1 MEQVAKMRSKVSCP
15 ICGHLDSQQVMHIE
29 SVPALCNQLGK
40 TRSAAQSA
48 PMASMDIVACRN
60 CAMIWNKSFC
70 SEIIEYEPEYENALH
85 YSPRFR
91 EYAGSLTADLTERY
105 GLRGL
110 SILEIGCGDGF
121 LLDRMLRQGVA
132 HAVGFDPSL
141 LGRTTSFTKN
151 ENITVISKEFDE
163 SARGIDFDFLICRH
177 VLEHIED
184 PISFLRATRSAIG
197 DRDIPVY
204 FEVPNAK
211 WILEDFS
218 VFDFIFEHFGYWSE
232 PSIDTA
238 FRLSGF
244 RPVSIREVYGKQ
256 FLGVEALPCNMAG
269 ALEEPVQ
276 EGIDDIISIAE
287 RFSDRYQSVLSYWSD
302 RLQKSQTSVV
312 WGAGSKGISFS
323 NMMGMVGGQ
332 IEALVDL
339 NPRKQGLFS
348 PGMALPIVAPPQ
360 LVDIAPEI
368 ILVANSL
375 YFDEIKDM
383 IAQIIPEAAC
393 EMVIPSFMQA
403 EFP

>member
-1 MEQVAKMRSKVSCP
+1 
-15 ICGHLDSQQVMHIE
+15 
-29 SVPALCNQLGK
+29 
-40 TRSAAQSA
+40 
-48 PMASMDIVACRN
+48 
-60 CAMIWNKSFC
+60 
-70 SEIIEYEPEYENALH
+70 
-85 YSPRFR
+85 
-91 EYAGSLTADLTERY
+91 
-105 GLRGL
+105 
-110 SILEIGCGDGF
+110 
-121 LLDRMLRQGVA
+121 
-132 HAVGFDPSL
+132 
-141 LGRTTSFTKN
+141 
-151 ENITVISKEFDE
+151 
-163 SARGIDFDFLICRH
+163 
-177 VLEHIED
+177 
-184 PISFLRATRSAIG
+184 
-197 DRDIPVY
+197 
-204 FEVPNAK
+204 
-211 WILEDFS
+211 
-218 VFDFIFEHFGYWSE
+218 
-232 PSIDTA
+232 
-238 FRLSGF
+238 
-244 RPVSIREVYGKQ
+244 
-256 FLGVEALPCNMAG
+256 MAG

-383 IAQIIPEAAC
+383 IAQIIPEVTC

-403 EFP
+403 EF